1 MNFLTS
7 RIVRNLA
14 NKSLSST
21 VFRSFGVSASEY
33 KETESQIL
41 DFQNGVVFFKT
52 PSDLPLTYKSLI
64 KLEDGSQALI
74 LSLSDQTTAALLL
87 NDNKFEAGEHLRFTF
102 TGKEGVY
109 TNVDT
114 LNFGKIVNYLGKP
127 VNDLSS
133 DDQGGKLN
141 IYSHLSK
148 SQKDRKK
155 VDTQLFTGNI
165 AVDFT
170 KPLAKGNFIVFQ
182 GNVNTGKTHLAAQT
196 AINFIKNSVF
206 DKTDRPKK
214 VIYCNVNINET
225 NTLFKDLQDADCL
238 DDVIGFS
245 VSSKQPSSY
254 YFAPFSALAYANYL
268 KSQGTDVLLIF
279 DDLVEHYTKEMLIFS
294 TVNQPFGPL
303 NIVNELYASTGN
315 FEKGSLTT
323 IMVFLNLKT

>member
-7 RIVRNLA
+7 RIVRNLT

-21 VFRSFGVSASEY
+21 IFRSFGASGLEY
-33 KETESQIL
+33 KETESKIL

-52 PSDLPLTYKSLI
+52 PSDVPLTYKSLI
-64 KLEDGSQALI
+64 KLEDGSQAII

-214 VIYCNVNINET
+214 SH
-225 NTLFKDLQDADCL
+225 LLQCE
-238 DDVIGFS
+238 
-245 VSSKQPSSY
+245 Y
-254 YFAPFSALAYANYL
+254 
-268 KSQGTDVLLIF
+268 
-279 DDLVEHYTKEMLIFS
+279 
-294 TVNQPFGPL
+294 
-303 NIVNELYASTGN
+303 
-315 FEKGSLTT
+315 
-323 IMVFLNLKT
+323 